1 MRIGLDGFPLLMP
14 RTGVGH
20 YTFELARALALLA
33 PSDQFE
39 LVAPGPFPASIIED
53 IRLTCPD
60 NLRAFSVEANSI
72 HRRRWWAVGLPL
84 YLRKASLDL
93 FHGTNYE
100 VPLWNKRR
108 SVLTIHDLSILL
120 HADKH
125 QADLTRRARR
135 RLPVMARSASMIIT
149 AAECIKREIC
159 QHLHVKADRVVVT
172 PFAPRRVFR
181 ATPAELANGTKRRLG
196 IEDEFILFV
205 GTIEPRK
212 N

>member
-1 MRIGLDGFPLLMP
+1 MRIGLDGFPLLVP

-39 LVAPGPFPASIIED
+39 LVAPGPFPGSIIED

-60 NLRAFSVEANSI
+60 NLRAVNTEANSI
-72 HRRRWWAVGLPL
+72 RRRRWWAVGLPL

-108 SVLTIHDLSILL
+108 SVLTIHDLSILI
-120 HADKH
+120 HADTH
-125 QADLTRRARR
+125 SATLSRRARPP
-135 RLPVMARSASMIIT
+135 LPLM
-149 AAECIKREIC
+149 
-159 QHLHVKADRVVVT
+159 T
-172 PFAPRRVFR
+172 PS
-181 ATPAELANGTKRRLG
+181 
-196 IEDEFILFV
+196 
-205 GTIEPRK
+205 
-212 N
+212 